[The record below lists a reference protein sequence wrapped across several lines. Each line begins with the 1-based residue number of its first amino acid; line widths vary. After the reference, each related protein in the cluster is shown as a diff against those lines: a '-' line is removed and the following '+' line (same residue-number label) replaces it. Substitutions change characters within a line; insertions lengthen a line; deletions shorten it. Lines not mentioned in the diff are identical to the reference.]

1 MVTMKECIGTV
12 TEEEKNEMMALYER
26 KMGLEELPSSLE
38 SIVISAETKKIVQ
51 EKIIIES
58 QKIKIEVQE
67 WWNKMY
73 KKYRWRKEEGR
84 DWHINFETGEVFF
97 E

>member
-1 MVTMKECIGTV
+1 MLTMKEFIGTV
-12 TEEEKNEMMALYER
+12 TEEEKNEMLALYER
-26 KMGLEELPSSLE
+26 KMGLDELPSSLE
-38 SIVISAETKKIVQ
+38 SIAISEETKKIVQ

-58 QKIKIEVQE
+58 QKLKIDVQE

-73 KKYRWRKEEGR
+73 KKYHWKKEEGK
-84 DWHINFETGEVFF
+84 DWHINFETGEIFF

>member
-1 MVTMKECIGTV
+1 MKEFIGTV
-12 TEEEKNEMMALYER
+12 TEEEKNEMLALYER
-26 KMGLEELPSSLE
+26 KMGLDELPSSLE
-38 SIVISAETKKIVQ
+38 SIAISEETKKIVQ

-58 QKIKIEVQE
+58 QKLKIDVQE

-73 KKYRWRKEEGR
+73 KKYHWKKEEGK
-84 DWHINFETGEVFF
+84 DWHINFETGEIFF